1 MTFKIYLFIN
11 FRDYW
16 KFNFIFRNLIIMLV
30 EFLLVELIYYIG
42 EFNYILDIENFFV
55 VKFEEFM

>member
-1 MTFKIYLFIN
+1 MS
-11 FRDYW
+11 
-16 KFNFIFRNLIIMLV
+16 V

>member
-1 MTFKIYLFIN
+1 MMFKIYLFIN
-11 FRDYW
+11 FRNDW
-16 KFNFIFRNLIIMLV
+16 KFNFIFRNLIIMSV

>member
-1 MTFKIYLFIN
+1 MMFKIYLFIN
-11 FRDYW
+11 FRNDW
-16 KFNFIFRNLIIMLV
+16 KFNFIFRNLIIMSV

-55 VKFEEFM
+55 VKFEESL